1 MVRGAVEGIKE
12 YVPGKSVAGAIKL
25 ASNENPFGPSPKA
38 LEAIAKE
45 GKNLQIYPDEK
56 ATLLREAL
64 ATKFALAP
72 DNFICGNGSDEIMQ
86 ILGST
91 YINPGDE
98 IIIPKNTFSV
108 YELIT
113 RIFDGRV
120 VLADLKDYAVDLDNI
135 LAKITD
141 KTKMVFL
148 ANPNNP
154 TGSYFTEKGL
164 SAFMRQLP
172 EKILLV
178 IDEAY
183 AEFVDDKE
191 FPAAINYVTAGRNV
205 FILRTF
211 SKYYGLAGLRIG
223 YGLAKPELIKPMYR
237 TKLPFSVNRL
247 AQVGA
252 VAALSDNE
260 FLEKTYQNNLAG
272 KLYLYQQL
280 EKLGLSFKKTGANFI
295 FVELKRSADDV
306 FLKLLKT
313 GVIIR
318 PLTSFGFPEAIRVS
332 IGRPEQNE
340 RLINELANLFSRSA

>member
-1 MVRGAVEGIKE
+1 
-12 YVPGKSVAGAIKL
+12 
-25 ASNENPFGPSPKA
+25 
-38 LEAIAKE
+38 
-45 GKNLQIYPDEK
+45 
-56 ATLLREAL
+56 
-64 ATKFALAP
+64 
-72 DNFICGNGSDEIMQ
+72 
-86 ILGST
+86 
-91 YINPGDE
+91 
-98 IIIPKNTFSV
+98 
-108 YELIT
+108 
-113 RIFDGRV
+113 
-120 VLADLKDYAVDLDNI
+120 
-135 LAKITD
+135 
-141 KTKMVFL
+141 MVFL